1 MELTPELRAKAIA
14 LRSQLDHWAYA
25 YYVLDEPNVPDAEY
39 DRVYRALEQLERD
52 FPVLVDPQ
60 SPTQRVGGQALDAF
74 EPARHQQPMLS
85 LNNAF
90 DASDVE
96 AFDRRAREGLDRGET
111 LLEYATELKF
121 DGLAVS
127 LIYRNGLLERAA
139 TRGDG
144 TTGENVTQNI
154 RTVKNVPLR
163 LRERSDGTAL
173 PLLLEVR
180 GEVLML
186 AKDFKSLNERQR
198 LAEQKEFANPRNA
211 AAGSLRQ
218 LDPAITAQRP
228 LHFFCYALGEV
239 QTAPDDETTH
249 EHLDRH
255 SDTLDWM
262 RSLGLP
268 VGDFRRVVRGPAG
281 LLAFYEE
288 VGKARDSLPFDID
301 GVVYKLN
308 DRGLQE
314 QLGFV
319 SKAPRFAVAHKFPA
333 QEMLTTLLD
342 IEVQVGRTGSLT
354 PVARLE
360 PVFVGGV
367 TVTNATLH
375 NEDEIARKDLMIG
388 DIVIVRRAGDVIPE
402 VMRSVPE
409 QRPGSARVFRMPT
422 LCPICQSLVVRD
434 EDEAVARCTGGWV
447 CAAQRKQALE
457 HFASRRAMEI
467 EGLGEKLVDQ
477 LVQANLLANFS
488 DIYTNLNLDNLKTL
502 DRFGEKSATNLLA
515 GIAASKAR
523 GPARLLFGLGIRH
536 VGEEVAR
543 LLVEHFGS
551 LDGVAATS
559 AEQWNALLEQK
570 AQVQKDNQKK
580 RARGEPLDTVPLE
593 GIGERIIQSLRDALS
608 VPNAPLQIEIQRL
621 KTAGLITVLP
631 SAPENEG
638 QASRPQT
645 LQGMTIVVTGT
656 LPTYGR
662 DALHDLIRAHG
673 GKVGSS
679 VSSKTS
685 LLVAGSDAGSKLTK
699 AQELNVVILDE
710 ASFLEKW
717 QLKNN

>member
-1 MELTPELRAKAIA
+1 MEITTELRAKTVS
-14 LRSQLDHWAYA
+14 LRKQLDDWAHA
-25 YYVLDEPNVPDAEY
+25 YYVLDAPNVPDAEY
-39 DRVYRALEQLERD
+39 DRVYRELQTIERD
-52 FPVLVDPQ
+52 NPALVDPQ

-90 DASDVE
+90 EASDVE
-96 AFDRRAREGLDRGET
+96 AFDRRAREGLSVSDA

-127 LIYRNGLLERAA
+127 LIYRNGLLDRAA

-154 RTVKNVPLR
+154 RTIKNVPLR
-163 LRERSDGTAL
+163 LRQPEDGTAL
-173 PLLLEVR
+173 PVLLEVR

-186 AKDFKSLNERQR
+186 AADFKSLNERQR

-228 LHFFCYALGEV
+228 LHFFSYALGEV
-239 QTAPDDETTH
+239 QTAPSDETTH

-268 VGDFRRVVRGPAG
+268 VGDFRRVVQGTAG

-288 VGKARDSLPFDID
+288 VGKARAALPFDID

-308 DRGLQE
+308 DRSLQD

-319 SKAPRFAVAHKFPA
+319 SKAPRFAIAHKFPA

-375 NEDEIARKDLMIG
+375 NEDEIARKGLMIG
-388 DIVIVRRAGDVIPE
+388 DMVIVRRAGDVIPE

-409 QRPGSARVFRMPT
+409 QRPATARFFQMPAQ
-422 LCPICQSLVVRD
+422 CPICQSPVVRD
-434 EDEAVARCTGGWV
+434 EDEAVARCTGGWI
-447 CAAQRKQALE
+447 CAAQRKQAIE

-477 LVQANLLANFS
+477 LVQANLLSNFS
-488 DIYTNLNLDNLKTL
+488 DIYSNLNLENLKNL

-515 GIAASKAR
+515 GIQTSKSR

-543 LLVEHFGS
+543 LLIAHFGS
-551 LDGVAATS
+551 LDAVAAIS
-559 AEQWNALLEQK
+559 ADQWNTLLEQK
-570 AQVQKDNQKK
+570 AQIQKDNQRK
-580 RARGEPLDTVPLE
+580 RTKGEPLELVPLE
-593 GIGERIIQSLRDALS
+593 GIGERIIQSLRDALTITD
-608 VPNAPLQIEIQRL
+608 APLQTEIQRL
-621 KTAGLITVLP
+621 KAAGLLTDLP
-631 SAPENEG
+631 AVSTMEG
-638 QASRPQT
+638 QSSAPQT
-645 LQGMTIVVTGT
+645 LLGMTIVVTGT

-685 LLVAGSDAGSKLTK
+685 LLVAGSDAGSKLAK
-699 AQELNVVILDE
+699 AQELNVVVLDE
-710 ASFLEKW
+710 ASFLEKLA
-717 QLKNN
+717 LKQD

>member
-1 MELTPELRAKAIA
+1 MEITPELRAQSKA
-14 LRSQLDHWAYA
+14 LRAQLDDWAYA
-25 YYVLDEPNVPDAEY
+25 YYVLDEPRVPDAEY
-39 DRVYRALEQLERD
+39 DRVYRALEGLEQTYPGLID
-52 FPVLVDPQ
+52 AQ

-74 EPARHQQPMLS
+74 EPARHQEPMLS

-90 DASDVE
+90 DASDVQ
-96 AFDRRAREGLDRGET
+96 AFDRRAREGLNLGDA

-127 LIYRNGLLERAA
+127 LIYRNGVLERAA

-154 RTVKNVPLR
+154 RTIKNVPLQ
-163 LRERSDGTAL
+163 LRQTDSATAL
-173 PLLLEVR
+173 PVLLEVR

-186 AKDFKSLNERQR
+186 GKDFKSLNERQR
-198 LAEQKEFANPRNA
+198 QAEQKEFANPRNA

-228 LHFFCYALGEV
+228 LHFFSYALGQV
-239 QTAPDDETTH
+239 QTTANDETTH
-249 EHLDRH
+249 EHFGRH

-268 VGDFRRVVRGPAG
+268 VGDFRRIVRGPEG

-288 VGKARDSLPFDID
+288 VGQARDSLPFDID

-308 DRGLQE
+308 DRNLQE

-375 NEDEIARKDLMIG
+375 NEDEITRKGLMIG
-388 DIVIVRRAGDVIPE
+388 DTVIVRRAGDVIPE

-409 QRPGSARVFRMPT
+409 QRPTTARAFLMPT
-422 LCPICQSLVVRD
+422 QCPVCKSPVVRD

-477 LVQANLLANFS
+477 LVQANLLEKYS
-488 DIYTNLNLDNLKTL
+488 DIYTCLNLDNLKTL

-515 GIAASKAR
+515 GIEASKSR

-536 VGEEVAR
+536 VGEEGAR
-543 LLVEHFGS
+543 LLIEHFGS
-551 LDGVAATS
+551 LDAVAASS
-559 AEQWNALLEQK
+559 AAQWNALLEQK
-570 AQVQKDNQKK
+570 AQIQKDNQRK
-580 RARGEPLDTVPLE
+580 RTRGEALETVPLE
-593 GIGERIIQSLRDALS
+593 GIGERIIQSLRDALTA
-608 VPNAPLQIEIQRL
+608 PDAPLQAEIARL
-621 KTAGLITVLP
+621 KEAGLTTVLAAK
-631 SAPENEG
+631 SEG
-638 QASRPQT
+638 SGQGGGSQV
-645 LQGMTIVVTGT
+645 LQGLSIVVTGT
-656 LPTYGR
+656 LPTLGR
-662 DALHDLIRAHG
+662 DTLHDLIRAHG

-685 LLVAGSDAGSKLTK
+685 LLVAGSDAGSKLAK
-699 AQELNVVILDE
+699 AQELNVPILDE
-710 ASFLEKW
+710 AGFLEKY
-717 QLKNN
+717 QLK

>member
-1 MELTPELRAKAIA
+1 MEITPELRAQSKA
-14 LRSQLDHWAYA
+14 LRAQLDDWAYA
-25 YYVLDEPNVPDAEY
+25 YYVLDEPRVPDAEY
-39 DRVYRALEQLERD
+39 DRVYRALESLEQTYPGLID
-52 FPVLVDPQ
+52 AQ

-74 EPARHQQPMLS
+74 EPARHQEPMLS

-90 DASDVE
+90 DASDVQ
-96 AFDRRAREGLDRGET
+96 AFDRRAREGLNLGDA

-127 LIYRNGLLERAA
+127 LIYRNGVLERAA

-154 RTVKNVPLR
+154 RTIKNVPLQ
-163 LRERSDGTAL
+163 LRQTDSASAL

-186 AKDFKSLNERQR
+186 DKDFKSLNERQR
-198 LAEQKEFANPRNA
+198 QAEQKEFANPRNA

-228 LHFFCYALGEV
+228 LHFFSYALGQV
-239 QTAPDDETTH
+239 QTTANDETTH
-249 EHLDRH
+249 EHFGRH

-268 VGDFRRVVRGPAG
+268 VGDFRRVVHGPEG

-308 DRGLQE
+308 DRNLQE

-375 NEDEIARKDLMIG
+375 NEDEITRKGLMIG
-388 DIVIVRRAGDVIPE
+388 DTVIVRRAGDVIPE

-409 QRPGSARVFRMPT
+409 QRPATARAFAMPT
-422 LCPICQSLVVRD
+422 QCPVCQSPVVRD

-477 LVQANLLANFS
+477 LVQANLLEKYS
-488 DIYTNLNLDNLKTL
+488 DIYTCLNLDNLKTL

-515 GIAASKAR
+515 GIEASKSR

-536 VGEEVAR
+536 VGEEGSR
-543 LLVEHFGS
+543 LLAEHFGS
-551 LDGVAATS
+551 LDAIAATS
-559 AEQWNALLEQK
+559 AAQWNALLEQK
-570 AQVQKDNQKK
+570 AQIQKDNQRK
-580 RARGEPLDTVPLE
+580 RTRGEALETVPLE
-593 GIGERIIQSLRDALS
+593 GIGERIIQSLRDALTA
-608 VPNAPLQIEIQRL
+608 PDAPLQAEFARL
-621 KTAGLITVLP
+621 KEAGLTTVLAAK
-631 SAPENEG
+631 SEG
-638 QASRPQT
+638 SGQGGGSQV
-645 LQGMTIVVTGT
+645 LQGLSIVVTGT
-656 LPTYGR
+656 LPTLGR

-685 LLVAGSDAGSKLTK
+685 LLVAGSDAGSKLAK
-699 AQELNVVILDE
+699 AQELNVPILDE
-710 ASFLEKW
+710 AGFLEKY
-717 QLKNN
+717 QLK